1 MSVDKKDLITT
12 RDRLPADTNFILA
25 TWLRGLRYGN
35 DWFELIEPTAYFETY
50 HKVIESLLAKPE
62 VKVLVSCLKDDPEII
77 LGYSVFEGPRLHWV
91 FVKKPWRMI
100 GIAKSIV
107 PVETSIATHVTVIG
121 RSIMQKHKVVFNPF
135 L

>member
-12 RDRLPADTNFILA
+12 RDRLPADINFIMA

-35 DWFELIEPTAYFETY
+35 DWFELIESEAYYANY
-50 HKVIESLLAKPE
+50 HKVIESLLAKPG
-62 VKVLVSCLKDDPEII
+62 VKVQVSCLKDDPEII
-77 LGYSVFEGPRLHWV
+77 LGYSVVEGPKLHWL

-107 PVETSIATHVTVIG
+107 PVDVSIATHVTVIG
-121 RSIMQKHKVVFNPF
+121 RSLMQKRKMVFNPF